1 MIALECRFVFSDE
14 VRKEMDWI
22 YMKLVE
28 SKGGRKIFSR
38 VSVRLRQPGESRS
51 RERDPIDLKV
61 DGLGSRKDGGS
72 RVPKRSNTD
81 LLSALAL

>member
-1 MIALECRFVFSDE
+1 MEEKYFRAFR
-14 VRKEMDWI
+14 
-22 YMKLVE
+22 YAY
-28 SKGGRKIFSR
+28 
-38 VSVRLRQPGESRS
+38 RQPGESRS